1 MSKNEVVYLHLMMV
15 AQALNYKMLLWTRE
29 NVQVLTGF
37 SKFPQK
43 DPSFQTDI
51 VRFILERLIRAYL
64 KYGEG
69 SG

>member
-1 MSKNEVVYLHLMMV
+1 MKMSKNEVVYLHLMMV

-51 VRFILERLIRAYL
+51 VRFFIRKAN
-64 KYGEG
+64 K
-69 SG
+69 SVFKVW